1 VFAPNIL
8 YSFTFNTITHNKK
21 KKKKKGD
28 STYMSLQAIK
38 PIKRDKIITTIW
50 IEKQNMEHPP
60 VVSALSVSDCL
71 KDKLVSFG
79 SFGI

>member
-1 VFAPNIL
+1 ML
-8 YSFTFNTITHNKK
+8 
-21 KKKKKGD
+21 
-28 STYMSLQAIK
+28 LQAIE

-50 IEKQNMEHPP
+50 IKKKNMEHPP